1 MIELLVRVGS
11 GQRSPNRVGHTH
23 VTMPPARLLVDSAHI
38 KKNRIR
44 KSVKNIPPLQPLN
57 PLPHAAE
64 GSLSLQH
71 DSGVSRERRRI
82 KMLG

>member
-38 KKNRIR
+38 KK
-44 KSVKNIPPLQPLN
+44 KSNSEIGKK
-57 PLPHAAE
+57 HSAA
-64 GSLSLQH
+64 SAPKPIAP
-71 DSGVSRERRRI
+71 RR
-82 KMLG
+82 

>member
-38 KKNRIR
+38 KKKIEFGNR
-44 KSVKNIPPLQPLN
+44 
-57 PLPHAAE
+57 
-64 GSLSLQH
+64 
-71 DSGVSRERRRI
+71 
-82 KMLG
+82 